1 MTVSPQPGNSVRNRS
16 LTRLAPNALRA
27 ALRAASTAL
36 LLGAVGCATTH
47 GLAAPRET
55 QVGLASYYG
64 SAHDGRRTASGERFD
79 MHAMTAAHRTL
90 PFGTRVRVTN
100 LYNGR
105 RAVVRINDRGPHH
118 GKRIIDLSYAA
129 ARELGLVGAG
139 VAKVRLEV
147 VGGQGS

>member
-1 MTVSPQPGNSVRNRS
+1 MIVSPQPGSSARNPS
-16 LTRLAPNALRA
+16 LARLGPNALRA
-27 ALRAASTAL
+27 ALWAAATAL

-47 GLAAPRET
+47 GLTAPRET

-64 SAHDGRRTASGERFD
+64 RAHDGRRTASGERFD
-79 MHAMTAAHRTL
+79 MHAMTAAHPTL

-105 RAVVRINDRGPHH
+105 RAVVRINDRGPHK

-147 VGGQGS
+147 VGQGS